1 MIPNDEIG
9 ILKDVRRI
17 GNTSDRFVSVSV
29 QSQSSLITFI
39 HNFKLYIKDLN
50 FYACL
55 VKGSIVNLAAEPL
68 PFWSFFFLGEPCP
81 VRQRRKKE
89 QKGYGSAAIVNHT
102 PNTTEKS
109 VQSHLIQGVLIFQ
122 NNDYIL
128 TLLKWH
134 YDV

>member
-55 VKGSIVNLAAEPL
+55 VKGFIVNLAAEPL
-68 PFWSFFFLGEPCP
+68 PFWSFFLANH
-81 VRQRRKKE
+81 VLSAKE
-89 QKGYGSAAIVNHT
+89 
-102 PNTTEKS
+102 EKRNKMAT
-109 VQSHLIQGVLIFQ
+109 VPQL
-122 NNDYIL
+122 
-128 TLLKWH
+128 
-134 YDV
+134 

>member
-68 PFWSFFFLGEPCP
+68 PFWSFFFWANHVLSA
-81 VRQRRKKE
+81 KE
-89 QKGYGSAAIVNHT
+89 
-102 PNTTEKS
+102 EKRNKRAT
-109 VQSHLIQGVLIFQ
+109 VPQL
-122 NNDYIL
+122 
-128 TLLKWH
+128 
-134 YDV
+134 